1 MLAGAQLGITLC
13 SLGLGALA
21 EPAIAHLIDPW
32 LHAAGL
38 PEQVSY
44 AIAFVIALAIVV
56 FLHMVVGE
64 MAPKSWAITHPERS
78 AILLALP
85 FRGFTRAVRPLLRVL
100 NAMANVLLRLVKVQP
115 QDELAAAHGPD
126 ELRMLLVTSREHGTL
141 PAEQQQLLS
150 RMLQLQNTTLADV
163 MTPRDQII
171 AVDIDDG
178 AEHIEQVNVATG
190 RSRLAVLDDSG
201 LIVGVVHVRDAFRAI
216 TDNRAAHA
224 AELMTPP
231 FILPATASVLAAVQ
245 AMREAR
251 AQLAVVTDTTGS
263 AVGLVALEDLLEEVI
278 GEFDDET
285 DTPHPAASIHPVPDS
300 GTSHN
305 P

>member
-1 MLAGAQLGITLC
+1 
-13 SLGLGALA
+13 
-21 EPAIAHLIDPW
+21 
-32 LHAAGL
+32 
-38 PEQVSY
+38 
-44 AIAFVIALAIVV
+44 V

-85 FRGFTRAVRPLLRVL
+85 FRGFTRAVRPLLRAL
-100 NAMANVLLRLVKVQP
+100 NAMANLLLRLVKVQP

-126 ELRMLLVTSREHGTL
+126 ELRMLLDTSREHGTL
-141 PAEQQQLLS
+141 PTDQQQLLS

-171 AVDIDDG
+171 AVDTDDG

-190 RSRLAVLDDSG
+190 RSRLAVLDDTG

-216 TDNRAAHA
+216 TDNRSAHA
-224 AELMTPP
+224 AQLMTPP
-231 FILPATASVLAAVQ
+231 FSLPATASVLASVR

-251 AQLAVVTDTTGS
+251 AQLAVVTDTSTDTT
-263 AVGLVALEDLLEEVI
+263 VGLVALEDLLEEVI

-285 DTPHPAASIHPVPDS
+285 DTPHTTASIHPVPGS

-305 P
+305 L